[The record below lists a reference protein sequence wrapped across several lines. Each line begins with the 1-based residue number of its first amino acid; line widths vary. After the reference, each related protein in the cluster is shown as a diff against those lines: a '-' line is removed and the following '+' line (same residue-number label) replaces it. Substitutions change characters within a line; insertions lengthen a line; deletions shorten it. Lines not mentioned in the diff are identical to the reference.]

1 MGRGVGDGE
10 GNLDSFGEGGEL
22 GNKERGIWEQGEGNL
37 DSFAIIYWAAF
48 AALGAVGF

>member
-37 DSFAIIYWAAF
+37 GTRRGEFGNKERGI
-48 AALGAVGF
+48 